1 MESVILGVV
10 ILAIPI
16 MLVLGVLN
24 EVICIYKNPFPLFRN
39 KDKRFGMINKHIT
52 RSILKD
58 MHYDV

>member
-10 ILAIPI
+10 ILVISI
-16 MLVLGVLN
+16 TLFLGVLN

-39 KDKRFGMINKHIT
+39 KDKRFGEIAKRTT

-58 MHYDV
+58 MYYDA